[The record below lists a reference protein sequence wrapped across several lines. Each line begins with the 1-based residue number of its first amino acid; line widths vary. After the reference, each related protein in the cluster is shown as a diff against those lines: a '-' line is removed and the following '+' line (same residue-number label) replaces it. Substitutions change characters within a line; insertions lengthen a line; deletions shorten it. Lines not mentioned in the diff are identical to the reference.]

1 MPRGLAS
8 PGLAMTGV
16 SRFSKDDLVVD
27 GYLTP
32 LQPLNQLLDLL
43 AGARSVLILPH
54 NDPDPDAIASAVGLR
69 HLLVQRLRL
78 EVQVAYQ
85 GIIGRSENK
94 ALVRYLGR
102 PLKQLSETDL
112 RRASHIALVDT
123 QPGAGNNPLP
133 ADRIPSIVLDHHA
146 WRDES
151 ALAPYHD
158 VRPEQGATSTIVTE
172 YLQAASIE
180 PSELLATALFY
191 GIKTD
196 TMGLGRGAGLGDVAA
211 YYYLQPLVD
220 IEGLA
225 EIERA
230 QVPASYFQ
238 SFVTAIQGARVY
250 NQVVLS
256 YIGSMSYPDQAAEIA
271 DILSRLGGVQWVLC
285 AGAYN
290 DSLILAVRSR
300 SRRTGAGQLVRA
312 VVGDLGMA
320 GGHGTMAG
328 GHVPLHGADAASM
341 AERLGNKMLA
351 CLKVP
356 PDTPGIAL
364 VA

>member
-1 MPRGLAS
+1 
-8 PGLAMTGV
+8 
-16 SRFSKDDLVVD
+16 VD
-27 GYLTP
+27 GSVNP
-32 LQPLNQLLDLL
+32 IRPLNQLLDLL

-69 HLLVQRLRL
+69 HLLAQRLGL
-78 EVQVAYQ
+78 EAQVAYQ

-94 ALVRYLGR
+94 ALVRFLGR
-102 PLKQLSETDL
+102 PLKQLSEADL

-133 ADRIPSIVLDHHA
+133 AGRPPSIVLDHHA

-151 ALAPYHD
+151 ALAPYCD

-180 PSELLATALFY
+180 PSEVLATALFY

-230 QVPASYFQ
+230 QVPASYFK
-238 SFVTAIQGARVY
+238 SFVTAIQAARVY
-250 NQVVLS
+250 GQVMLCFV
-256 YIGSMSYPDQAAEIA
+256 GSMSYPDQAAEIA
-271 DILSRLGGVQWVLC
+271 DILSRLEGVQWVLC
-285 AGAYN
+285 MGSYN

-300 SRRTGAGQLVRA
+300 SRRAGAGQLVQA

-328 GHVPLHGADAASM
+328 GHVPLHGADAALM
-341 AERLGNKMLA
+341 AERLGQKMLA

-356 PDTPGIAL
+356 PTTPSVAL
-364 VA
+364 TA